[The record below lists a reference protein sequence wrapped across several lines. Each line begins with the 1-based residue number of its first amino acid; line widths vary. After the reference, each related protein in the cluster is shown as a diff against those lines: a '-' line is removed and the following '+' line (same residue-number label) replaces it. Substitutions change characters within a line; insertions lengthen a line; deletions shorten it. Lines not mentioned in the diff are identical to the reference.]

1 MHPSQRMRLPE
12 KSRYDK
18 TGFRKVPTIY
28 HVTEF
33 GMQIGDSPPRRE
45 DRFHQNYSL
54 SNSKVMLH

>member
-1 MHPSQRMRLPE
+1 MRLPE